1 MLSKL
6 AEEKCQL
13 KEQLEEANLK
23 LQQQETKTDGEIG
36 VSLIHIVNKT
46 EHISVGRCFSFTCRW
61 YR

>member
-23 LQQQETKTDGEIG
+23 LQQQETKTDGKIC
-36 VSLIHIVNKT
+36 VSFIHLDINKT
-46 EHISVGRCFSFTCRW
+46 EQISVGRNRL
-61 YR
+61 YG

>member
-36 VSLIHIVNKT
+36 VSFIHLDVNKT
-46 EHISVGRCFSFTCRW
+46 EQISVGRNRL
-61 YR
+61 YG

>member
-36 VSLIHIVNKT
+36 VSFIHLLNKT
-46 EHISVGRCFSFTCRW
+46 EQISVGRNRL
-61 YR
+61 YG

>member
-36 VSLIHIVNKT
+36 VSLIHLDVNKT
-46 EHISVGRCFSFTCRW
+46 EQISVGRNRL
-61 YR
+61 YG